1 MEDIKLLGKRIG
13 ELRKTK
19 GFTQDALSEL
29 VGIDPK
35 HLSRI
40 ECGKNRPS
48 LELLYKI
55 SSVLKVDLALFFQNN
70 HNIHKNGS
78 RSARPIPVRLNQQL
92 ISQLIIG
99 FYYLRIMLESYRDNN
114 TAFNKR
120 TV

>member
-40 ECGKNRPS
+40 ECGNNRPS

-70 HNIHKNGS
+70 HLQDREELIDDIDKMMTDVSTDKLRMYHK
-78 RSARPIPVRLNQQL
+78 ILQDIV
-92 ISQLIIG
+92 I
-99 FYYLRIMLESYRDNN
+99 
-114 TAFNKR
+114 
-120 TV
+120 